1 MRQFHNP
8 GLAALAAAAAAL
20 GATMVAAT
28 AITRN
33 DRPGGHQQAF
43 TFVLD
48 PGSIASG
55 ASEAETVAIPG
66 VAVGDVAVLTPRGAI
81 PAGIVVSPVRCVAG
95 ALNFNIEN
103 NSAGAVDL
111 ASFTWDVVILRG
123 TDMAFAG

>member
-8 GLAALAAAAAAL
+8 ALAALAALAAGL
-20 GATMVAAT
+20 SATMVAAT
-28 AITRN
+28 AVTPN
-33 DRPGGHQQAF
+33 DRPEGKQQAY

-48 PGSIASG
+48 PGSIAAG

-66 VAVGDVAVLTPRGAI
+66 VAVGDVAIITPRGVI

-111 ASFTWDVVILRG
+111 ASFTWDAMIFRG
-123 TDMAFAG
+123 TSMVFAR